1 MKKLS
6 EHVQNVRQGN
16 SAYFIL
22 EKYNNDI
29 RESITKTAAIIEAEA
44 AKMNLTAQEYAEVLA
59 KLYRK

>member
-6 EHVQNVRQGN
+6 EHVQTVRQDN